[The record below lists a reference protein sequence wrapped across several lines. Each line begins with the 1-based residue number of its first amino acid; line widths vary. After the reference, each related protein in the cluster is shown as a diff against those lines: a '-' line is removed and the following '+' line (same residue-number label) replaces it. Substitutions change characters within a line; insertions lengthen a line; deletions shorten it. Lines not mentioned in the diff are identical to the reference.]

1 MDGNRQGG
9 QEGDNNHAD
18 DVQGITSHVYL
29 PSRCGTFSFFTSV
42 HCFDIPCSTE
52 TRYPMTSEAL
62 ATMFHQDNFQELIQ
76 CFLFDQVHI
85 NDLDPPSSSK
95 VTLEECPPFDSTI
108 SVYHTTMAIFY
119 SPSNPCST
127 RGMHCKS
134 IRSTPCWQKGAP
146 HHDTVLSN
154 VTLLYLEFVDLMSCN
169 CMQSSPSSG
178 WDNITT
184 AFWSDGSSM
193 LLRSQISIQECGW
206 YNQTTMLMD
215 HQQLG

>member
-108 SVYHTTMAIFY
+108 SVYHTMMAIFY
-119 SPSNPCST
+119 SPSDPCST
-127 RGMHCKS
+127 CGMCCES
-134 IRSTPCWQKGAP
+134 IQSTPCWRKGAP
-146 HHDTVLSN
+146 HHDTV
-154 VTLLYLEFVDLMSCN
+154 FVERDPTIPGIRGLDV
-169 CMQSSPSSG
+169 MQLHAVFSF
-178 WDNITT
+178 
-184 AFWSDGSSM
+184 FW
-193 LLRSQISIQECGW
+193 
-206 YNQTTMLMD
+206 
-215 HQQLG
+215 LGQYYHCILV